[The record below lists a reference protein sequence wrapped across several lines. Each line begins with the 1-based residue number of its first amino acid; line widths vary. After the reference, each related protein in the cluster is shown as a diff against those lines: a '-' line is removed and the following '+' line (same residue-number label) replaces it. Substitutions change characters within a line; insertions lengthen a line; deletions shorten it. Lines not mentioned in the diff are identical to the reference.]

1 MIIGAGV
8 AVLVCPQRAEDRRT
22 ARVHAERQGGVSS
35 IRYFRTVYYMLKVSL
50 AILIDRIRFQ
60 EHHTDAD

>member
-1 MIIGAGV
+1 M
-8 AVLVCPQRAEDRRT
+8 R
-22 ARVHAERQGGVSS
+22 ERQGGVSS